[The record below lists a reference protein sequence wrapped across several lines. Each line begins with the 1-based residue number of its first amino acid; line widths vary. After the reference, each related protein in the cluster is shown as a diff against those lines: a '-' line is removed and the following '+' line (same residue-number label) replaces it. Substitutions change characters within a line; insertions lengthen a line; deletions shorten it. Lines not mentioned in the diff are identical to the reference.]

1 MRTFVAV
8 ELPDAVKR
16 SVIARQRRLQQQ
28 LREGGVADCV
38 HWTPED
44 NLHLTLRFLGDTT
57 DDQFT
62 QLTRLFTL
70 AANCVPPFALAVQK
84 LGCFPNFRRPNIVWL
99 DFSGDLTPLLR
110 LQQSIETAVQSA
122 GFAPEARAY
131 TPHLTIG
138 RAHKSA
144 ANPDL
149 ERAGDVL
156 RQLSLTSPQGSQ
168 SPASGFTVDHVA
180 FVESDLRR
188 EGPVYTIRAQFPLAG

>member
-16 SVIARQRRLQQQ
+16 SVVARQRRLQQQ
-28 LREGGVADCV
+28 LHERGIAACV
-38 HWTPED
+38 RWTPED

-57 DDQFT
+57 DGQFE

-70 AANCVPPFALAVQK
+70 AANSVPPFALAVQK

-99 DFSGDLTPLLR
+99 DFGGTFTPLLR
-110 LQQSIETAVQSA
+110 LQQDIETAAQRA
-122 GFAPEARAY
+122 GFAPEARAF

-144 ANPDL
+144 ANADL
-149 ERAGDVL
+149 ERTGEML
-156 RQLSLTSPQGSQ
+156 RQLALTTPEGSQ
-168 SPASGFTVDHVA
+168 TPAQGFAVDHIA
-180 FVESDLRR
+180 FVESDLRQ
-188 EGPVYTIRAQFPLAG
+188 EGPVYTVRAQFPLAG